1 MLFLFAV
8 THQNEGIASE
18 TGSSTIRKRLQL
30 FQMISTAGKG
40 FINIEILCQL
50 QYRSVIC
57 QHGCTLGEGIF
68 TAIDCFIDIDINA
81 IP

>member
-1 MLFLFAV
+1 MLTCLAV
-8 THQNEGIASE
+8 AYQNQGIATE

-57 QHGCTLGEGIF
+57 QHGCTLGEGIS
-68 TAIDCFIDIDINA
+68 TAIDCFIDIDIYA